1 MEKKYEER
9 NLLIRANVSRDSE
22 FLRKVVL
29 FKISFVSAS
38 FRKKKIKNTLF
49 VFKLHFIKRPVL
61 CCEEDLLVGIV
72 VFVAFL
78 TW

>member
-1 MEKKYEER
+1 M
-9 NLLIRANVSRDSE
+9 
-22 FLRKVVL
+22 L
-29 FKISFVSAS
+29 FKLSFVSAS
-38 FRKKKIKNTLF
+38 FKKKKNKKNMLF

-61 CCEEDLLVGIV
+61 CCEDDLLVGIV